1 MYTDNRPAPISLPN
15 GAMVILFGNE
25 ALFWSSGSINP
36 VYEGLIDGLP
46 ESVKQYLLS
55 KGYIEWKDETP

>member
-15 GAMVILFGNE
+15 GAMVILFGKE

-46 ESVKQYLLS
+46 ESVKQYLFY
-55 KGYIEWKDETP
+55 KGYIEWRDEA